1 MKLTYD
7 SRYNVAYL
15 KFHDKADNVETVQVS
30 ADINVDIGSDGRVYG
45 IELLNANDQ
54 LLMEDGGKLVIVNEA
69 GGKRKEVTLER

>member
-30 ADINVDIGSDGRVYG
+30 ADINVDIDSDGRVYG

>member
-15 KFHDKADNVETVQVS
+15 KFHDKTDNVETVQVS
-30 ADINVDIGSDGRVYG
+30 ADINVDIDSDGRVYG

-54 LLMEDGGKLVIVNEA
+54 LLLQDGGKLVIVNEA

>member
-15 KFHDKADNVETVQVS
+15 KFHDKTDNVETVQVS
-30 ADINVDIGSDGRVYG
+30 ADINVDIDSDGRVYG

-54 LLMEDGGKLVIVNEA
+54 LLLEDGGKLVIVNEA

>member
-1 MKLTYD
+1 MRLTYD

-15 KFHDKADNVETVQVS
+15 KFHDKTGNVETVQVS
-30 ADINVDIGSDGRVYG
+30 SDINVDIDSDGRVYG

>member
-15 KFHDKADNVETVQVS
+15 KFHDKADDVETVRMS

-45 IELLNANDQ
+45 IEFLNANDQ

-69 GGKRKEVTLER
+69 GGKRKEVALER

>member
-15 KFHDKADNVETVQVS
+15 KFHDKTDDVETILVS
-30 ADINVDIGSDGRVYG
+30 ADINVDIDSDGRVYG